1 MIRDTRLILILIF
14 GSMGVGI
21 LWTLLGMMEELLE
34 PFDVEN
40 VSVGIIGMIFV
51 LSGLFAGLCCSFW
64 VRRVNR
70 LDAPLRLM
78 LLLAVIGML
87 GI

>member
-21 LWTLLGMMEELLE
+21 SWTLLGMMEELLE
-34 PFDVEN
+34 PFDVDN

-51 LSGLFAGLCCSFW
+51 LSGLLAGLCCSFW
-64 VRRVNR
+64 VRKVNR